1 MACVEVKSRKYQTR
15 KSPAFHAQDCKG
27 MTKKGKDGSYVSK
40 PDARGVYKWIKAGS
54 GRTVTRK
61 VKGIKGSKGSKT
73 YMIHDNGNTPWKVVV
88 DGLSVSIYKGEKND
102 DGEYLNYDERVM
114 KLHVKQ
120 VYPGSEFGFTG
131 GDAALKEDWD
141 NGNTVLLHLG
151 GQKYIYVGGE
161 IYEFTIDG
169 SVEAYYSKIGP
180 NDVPYAA
187 LVGTKNVYFLLERAY
202 VVRDL
207 FPATMPEAE
216 WADAYWYYYGDRA
229 FASGGK
235 IKKSDSRD
243 MRGIKI
249 LQKRQW

>member
-15 KSPAFHAQDCKG
+15 KSPAFHAQECKG
-27 MTKKGKDGSYVSK
+27 MTKKGKDGSYISK
-40 PDARGVYKWIKAGS
+40 PDARGVYKWVLDKAGSGS

-61 VKGIKGSKGSKT
+61 VKKSNRVKS
-73 YMIHDNGNTPWKVVV
+73 YMIHDNGNTPWKVEV
-88 DGLSVSIYKGEKND
+88 DGASVSIYKGEKND

-114 KLHVKQ
+114 KVTVKQ
-120 VYPGSEFGFTG
+120 VYPGSEDGM
-131 GDAALKEDWD
+131 ALKEDWD
-141 NGNTVLLHLG
+141 KGNTVLLHVG

-169 SVEAYYSKIGP
+169 VVESYYSKIGP

-187 LVGTKNVYFLLERAY
+187 LVGSKNVYFLLERAY
-202 VVRDL
+202 VPRDL
-207 FPATMPEAE
+207 FPATMAEVE

-235 IKKSDSRD
+235 IKKSDSRP
-243 MRGIKI
+243 MKGIKM

>member
-1 MACVEVKSRKYQTR
+1 M
-15 KSPAFHAQDCKG
+15 
-27 MTKKGKDGSYVSK
+27 MKKGKDGSYVSK

-54 GRTVTRK
+54 GSGSGRTVTRK
-61 VKGIKGSKGSKT
+61 VKGQKGSKS

-88 DGLSVSIYKGEKND
+88 NGLSVSIYKGEKND
-102 DGEYLNYDERVM
+102 DGEYLNYDELVKTIR
-114 KLHVKQ
+114 VKQ
-120 VYPGSEFGFTG
+120 VYPGSEYGFKEG
-131 GDAALKEDWD
+131 MSLKEDWD

-151 GQKYIYVGGE
+151 GQKYIYIGGE
-161 IYEFTIDG
+161 IYEFTMDG

-187 LVGTKNVYFLLERAY
+187 LVGSKNVYFLLERAY
-202 VVRDL
+202 VPRDL
-207 FPATMPEAE
+207 FPESMPEAE

-235 IKKSDSRD
+235 IKKSDSRA
-243 MRGIKI
+243 MQGIKL